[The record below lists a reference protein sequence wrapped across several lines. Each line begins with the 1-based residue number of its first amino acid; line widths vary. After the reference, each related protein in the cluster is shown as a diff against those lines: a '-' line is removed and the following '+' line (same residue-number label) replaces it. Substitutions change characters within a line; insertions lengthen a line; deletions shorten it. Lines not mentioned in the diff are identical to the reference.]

1 MDVKIFPS
9 KITKRKVQIPSSKSL
24 VHRGIIC
31 AALAKGKSV
40 IREVDISTD
49 IQTTIDCV
57 RMFGAKVEIIGRDV
71 IVEGVETIDYNGED
85 VWCNESG
92 STLRFMIPIF
102 SLSKKKVCFK
112 GSSRLLQR
120 PQEVYEQLFK
130 EQGNSFTHS
139 DELIIING
147 AIKAGEIVVDG
158 NISSQFISGLL
169 FALPLLK
176 EDSIIRINPPFASRS
191 YVDLT
196 IDMLS
201 KFNVCIEW
209 KDELTLCIRGN
220 QRYEC
225 KEEVME
231 ADYSQ
236 LAFYGGLGALQGPLT
251 CIGVNKNSLQGDKAL
266 IDILG
271 NMGVDVFWNDNSIT
285 FNKGFL
291 KASSIDLENCPD
303 LGPMLFAL
311 AAFIFQETHFTNV
324 SRLRIKESDR
334 VGDMLKEL
342 NKLGVTTKSNENE
355 AWITGKKFDSAT
367 TFDGHND
374 HRIVMALAIIATCF
388 EKPVIIT
395 GAQAV
400 EKSYP
405 NFFNDLKDLG
415 IKVEVL

>member
-9 KITKRKVQIPSSKSL
+9 KVTKREVQVPSSKSL
-24 VHRGIIC
+24 AHRGIIC
-31 AALAKGKSV
+31 AALAKGKSI
-40 IREVDISTD
+40 IRGVDMSID

-57 RMFGAKVEIIGRDV
+57 LKFGAKVEVVGKDI

-102 SLSKKKVCFK
+102 SLSNKKVSFK

-120 PQEVYEQLFK
+120 PQEVYKQLFE
-130 EQGNSFTHS
+130 EQGKSFTQD
-139 DELIIING
+139 DEVIITNG
-147 AIKAGEIVVDG
+147 AIKAGEIVIDG

-169 FALPLLK
+169 FALPLLNG
-176 EDSIIRINPPFASRS
+176 DSIIRINPPFASRS

-196 IDMLS
+196 IDMLR
-201 KFNVCIEW
+201 KFSVCIEW
-209 KDELTLCIRGN
+209 KDEFTLFIKGN
-220 QRYEC
+220 QLYKC
-225 KEEVME
+225 KEEVIE

-251 CIGVNKNSLQGDKAL
+251 CVGVNKDSLQGDKVL

-271 NMGVDVFWNDNSIT
+271 NMGVEVFWHDNCIT
-285 FNKGFL
+285 FDKGVL

-311 AAFIFQETHFTNV
+311 AAFIPQETHFTNV
-324 SRLRIKESDR
+324 CRLRMKESDR
-334 VGDMLKEL
+334 VDDMLKEL
-342 NKLGVTTKSNENE
+342 DKLGIITKSNENE
-355 AWITGKKFDSAT
+355 AWIIGRKFDSVT

-374 HRIVMALAIIATCF
+374 HRIVMALAIIATCLK
-388 EKPVIIT
+388 KPVIIT

-405 NFFNDLKDLG
+405 SFFADLKELG